1 MVEKL
6 AEIDDDNLVDGAV
19 KANLPQNWIAEINGM
34 KPIDQQI
41 SDGNYPTGQVNSQ
54 IKN

>member
-1 MVEKL
+1 VVEKL
-6 AEIDDDNLVDGAV
+6 VENDDDNLIDGDG

-41 SDGNYPTGQVNSQ
+41 SDGNYPTGQVKL
-54 IKN
+54 IHK